1 MVKAKYWKT
10 IITTKIEPP
19 KTLTTY
25 FHAFVAP
32 PRGMVIFKIIS
43 IILKKFPILNADSG
57 SDLNKLWLAF
67 FIHFSLQCI

>member
-32 PRGMVIFKIIS
+32 PRGMVIFKIMHE
-43 IILKKFPILNADSG
+43 ILKIQVWG
-57 SDLNKLWLAF
+57 R
-67 FIHFSLQCI
+67 FSLNLPFLNIPSKALTILFSS